1 MSAPR
6 ASLMR
11 PIRFSLLGFAI
22 AVAPAV
28 FMVRGEVEAQT
39 LGAVGID
46 SVIIVG
52 NRVFQTAP
60 LLGTIAI
67 FPGDTIGFREVQA
80 AEKRLWETGSFNDIT
95 VTASESPD
103 GLVTLTFEVDE
114 HPVVRARSIE
124 GLGKPGPRRCLGP
137 HRPEPGTRLFT
148 AALRA
153 GKAVYPRWPRR
164 TGNPVCSG

>member
-1 MSAPR
+1 MP
-6 ASLMR
+6 
-11 PIRFSLLGFAI
+11 
-22 AVAPAV
+22 
-28 FMVRGEVEAQT
+28 
-39 LGAVGID
+39 VGID
-46 SVIIVG
+46 SVVIVG

-124 GLGKPGPRRCLGP
+124 GLESLDPGDVWDHIGLNQGLGYSPQLFVRGKGSLSEMASPNRESRLLRLRRSSSP
-137 HRPEPGTRLFT
+137 
-148 AALRA
+148 
-153 GKAVYPRWPRR
+153 YR
-164 TGNPVCSG
+164 TVPVMWSWSSE